1 MSKNFFFEKNE
12 SSNRQ
17 PPRLLNGTT
26 PRDPPRIIEK
36 FHEMITEELF
46 NIIWQHS
53 DNHDDLSFIQFP
65 KKDIFVWPQK
75 HINLKI
81 PRCIGIMRYQVL
93 ALHESCNDVSRY
105 QIDSSSYDFSILQS
119 MLSISFYTEDF
130 LVGLQISLGIASLLL
145 MVYFSLSIR

>member
-1 MSKNFFFEKNE
+1 MGFWTSSRSFSLRKISLDQKLEIFMSTF
-12 SSNRQ
+12 SSKKTKWIQQ
-17 PPRLLNGTT
+17 PPTSKVVEWNNS
-26 PRDPPRIIEK
+26 RDPPRIIEK

-81 PRCIGIMRYQVL
+81 PRCIGMRYRVL

-105 QIDSSSYDFSILQS
+105 LIDSSSYDFSMSQS
-119 MLSISFYTEDF
+119 VFPWNKSRVM
-130 LVGLQISLGIASLLL
+130 
-145 MVYFSLSIR
+145 